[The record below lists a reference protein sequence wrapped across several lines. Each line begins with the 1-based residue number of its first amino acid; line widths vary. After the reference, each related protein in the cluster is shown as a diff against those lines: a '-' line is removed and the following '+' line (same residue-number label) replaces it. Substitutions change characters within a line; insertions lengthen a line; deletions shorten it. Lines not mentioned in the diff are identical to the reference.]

1 MTQSIPMQSGGSG
14 VRTPFRNSEQAIA
27 HKVLR
32 NKDFFY
38 AKIFIICPFTYTYST
53 VLLRTNSTLV
63 TLLTLKK
70 DSFDT
75 IKKAKVL
82 QALQM
87 IGKLYTQ
94 NYIAQN
100 WRL

>member
-32 NKDFFY
+32 NKDFFLCQNFY
-38 AKIFIICPFTYTYST
+38 YMPFYVYILYSSSKDKFYIGYTSNIEERLIRHNQKSKGFTGTTNDWKIVYSE
-53 VLLRTNSTLV
+53 LHST
-63 TLLTLKK
+63 K
-70 DSFDT
+70 
-75 IKKAKVL
+75 
-82 QALQM
+82 
-87 IGKLYTQ
+87 
-94 NYIAQN
+94 